1 MVRKRT
7 ASIKTIRI
15 IKSLW
20 LIIGLG
26 LLAGCALDMRDQ
38 PRYEAFEESAFFE
51 DQASVRPLVA
61 DTIPRGQLHLDDHLY
76 TGRVNNEF
84 AQTFPFEVTLETLE
98 RGQER
103 YNIFC
108 APCHSQ
114 VGDGESVVVEYGM
127 RQPPSFHTQE
137 LRDQPPGY
145 YFDLISRGTRVMPA
159 YESRI
164 TPEDRWAIIAYIR
177 ALQLS
182 QNADLSDVP
191 PSEISNLGN

>member
-1 MVRKRT
+1 
-7 ASIKTIRI
+7 
-15 IKSLW
+15 
-20 LIIGLG
+20 
-26 LLAGCALDMRDQ
+26 
-38 PRYEAFEESAFFE
+38 
-51 DQASVRPLVA
+51 
-61 DTIPRGQLHLDDHLY
+61 
-76 TGRVNNEF
+76 
-84 AQTFPFEVTLETLE
+84 
-98 RGQER
+98 
-103 YNIFC
+103 
-108 APCHSQ
+108 

-164 TPEDRWAIIAYIR
+164 SPEDRWAIIAYIR

-191 PSEISNLGN
+191 PSEIPNLGN